1 MLSDKERRIL
11 QHGRD
16 APNIEIFMPKIYHL
30 PILLTLD
37 TKVCFILL
45 TTAYQQFKVM
55 QGDLITLELKKNQIL
70 QFLVYVMYE

>member
-37 TKVCFILL
+37 TKSMLH
-45 TTAYQQFKVM
+45 TTDYCLDQQFKVM
-55 QGDLITLELKKNQIL
+55 QGDLITLELKIKPNPSRS
-70 QFLVYVMYE
+70 

>member
-1 MLSDKERRIL
+1 MLPDKERQIL
-11 QHGRD
+11 QHRSD
-16 APNIEIFMPKIYHL
+16 ASNIEIFMSKIYHL

-55 QGDLITLELKKNQIL
+55 QGDLITLELKIKPNPSRS
-70 QFLVYVMYE
+70 